1 MKRLMI
7 PSISLLLAVWLAAC
21 SAAPKEFKSETGG
34 FSVMTP
40 VALQKTT
47 QEVETSQ
54 GGKLDLHLF
63 YGQDGDLGYFVS
75 YCDYDPQ
82 VAKPSLAE
90 NMLDGARDGAVSNVN
105 GKLVSETNITLG
117 DHPGRE
123 VIIEARAED
132 RPPAIIKSRMFM
144 VKNRLYQVTTV
155 ASRGRAGDKAL
166 DDFLQSFKLQGQ

>member
-7 PSISLLLAVWLAAC
+7 PSISLLLAVCLAGC
-21 SAAPKEFKSETGG
+21 SAAPKEFKSEDGK
-34 FSVMTP
+34 FSVMAP

-47 QEVETSQ
+47 QEVETQ

-82 VAKPSLAE
+82 VAKASLAE

-155 ASRGRAGDKAL
+155 ASRGRAGDKEL
-166 DDFLQSFKLQGQ
+166 DNFLRSFKLQGQ